1 MNLWHFCPKRCFQSQ
16 NLRNDQRMVPQAGLV
31 IIGISVGL
39 ALGILIAFLVFLGIR
54 WYRKRAHLRRCA
66 NEHSI
71 PSTTLPIRTNGFGTS
86 TEFSASLTN
95 SITIQGPEQLHKSS
109 QLSWWKSQNKDR
121 IASPSGILRYSY
133 KDIQK
138 ATQNFTTILGQGSF
152 GPVYKATLNPGEVAV
167 KVLASNS
174 KQGEREFQ
182 TEVSLLGRLH
192 HRNLVNLVGYCVDKG
207 QHMLIY
213 EFMSNGSLANL
224 LYGEGERILSWDE
237 RLQIA
242 LDISHGIEYLH
253 EGAVPPVIHRDLKSA
268 NILLD
273 RSMRAKVADFGL
285 SKEEVFDGRNSGLK
299 GTYGYIDPV
308 YVSTNNFTMKSDIYS
323 FGIIIFE
330 LITSIHPQQNL
341 MEYINLA
348 SMSHDGVD
356 EILDKKLAGECN
368 IDEVRGLASI
378 AHKCLH
384 KLPRKRPSM
393 AEVSQAILKLKQRRL
408 AKVDTMSFASRD
420 FSRAVSRIEDQQVE
434 LRKMAS
440 LKESE

>member
-1 MNLWHFCPKRCFQSQ
+1 
-16 NLRNDQRMVPQAGLV
+16 MVPQAWLV

-39 ALGILIAFLVFLGIR
+39 ALGILIAFLVFRGIR

-71 PSTTLPIRTNGFGTS
+71 PSTTLPIRTNGLGTS

-95 SITIQGPEQLHKSS
+95 SITIEGSEQLHKSS

-121 IASPSGILRYSY
+121 IASASGILRYSY

-167 KVLASNS
+167 KVLASDS
-174 KQGEREFQ
+174 KQGEKEFQ

-253 EGAVPPVIHRDLKSA
+253 EG
-268 NILLD
+268 
-273 RSMRAKVADFGL
+273 VADFGL

-308 YVSTNNFTMKSDIYS
+308 YIATNNFTMKSDIYS

-356 EILDKKLAGECN
+356 EILDKKLVGECN
-368 IDEVRGLASI
+368 VDEVRGLASI

-384 KLPRKRPSM
+384 KLPRKRPSI
-393 AEVSQAILKLKQRRL
+393 AEVSQAILKLKQRRF